1 MPTLN
6 VPQSKFLQL
15 PEKYRAYVAGFGS
28 GKTWVGCGALCA
40 HAWGWPGITMGYFA
54 PTYGQIRDI
63 FYPTIEEV
71 AHDWGLKTD
80 IKESN
85 KEVHLFSGSQYRA
98 TIICRSMDK
107 PQNIVGF
114 KIGHAM
120 VDELDV
126 MPAHKAEQA
135 WRKIIARMRYNIDG
149 LKNGVD
155 VTTTPEGFRFTY
167 ARFVKSV
174 RDKPELAGQYGIIQA
189 STYDNAANLPP
200 DYIPSLLG
208 DYPPQLI
215 EAYLNGQF
223 TNLSSGSV
231 YPGFDR
237 VHSHTDAHIEPGE
250 ALHCGA
256 DFNVLN
262 STVVIF
268 VVRNG
273 EPLALEELT
282 KVRDTPA
289 MARLLSERYKGHSV
303 TVYPDASG
311 QNTSSKNAGESD
323 LTILKQHGLRISV
336 GTRNPAVRDRVNAMN
351 AMLLNGEGVRR
362 LKVNTDAC
370 PTLTESLEQQAYAPN
385 GEPDKTSGH
394 DHANDAAGYFIAQR
408 YPIKPRYN
416 LENVI

>member
-6 VPQSKFLQL
+6 VPQSRFLQM
-15 PEKYRAYVAGFGS
+15 PHKYRAYVAGFGS

-40 HAWGWPGITMGYFA
+40 HAWEWPGITMGYFA
-54 PTYGQIRDI
+54 PTYPQIRDI

-126 MPAHKAEQA
+126 MPTNKAEQA
-135 WRKIIARMRYNIDG
+135 WRKIIARMRYNVDG

-155 VTTTPEGFRFTY
+155 VTTTPEGFKFSY
-167 ARFVKSV
+167 QRFVKSV
-174 RDKPELAGQYGIIQA
+174 RDKPALLNQYGIIQA
-189 STYDNAANLPP
+189 STYDNEENLPA

-237 VHSHTDAHIEPGE
+237 VHSHTDAKIEPGE
-250 ALHCGA
+250 ALHIGV
-256 DFNVLN
+256 DYNVLN
-262 STVVIF
+262 MSAIVF
-268 VVRNG
+268 VVRDG
-273 EPLALEELT
+273 IPYAVQELT
-282 KVRDTPA
+282 KVRDTPT
-289 MARLLSERYKGHSV
+289 MTRMLCERYKGHSL
-303 TVYPDASG
+303 TIYPDASG

-323 LTILKQHGLRISV
+323 FTIMKQAGLRISV
-336 GTRNPAVRDRVNAMN
+336 DSRNPAVRDRVNAMN
-351 AMLLNGEGVRR
+351 AVLLNGEGVRR

-370 PTLTESLEQQAYAPN
+370 PTLTECLEQQAYSDN
-385 GEPDKTSGH
+385 GEPDKKSGH

>member
-1 MPTLN
+1 MPRLN
-6 VPQSKFLQL
+6 LPQSRFMTM
-15 PEKYRAYVAGFGS
+15 PHKYRAFVSGFGG
-28 GKTWVGCGALCA
+28 GKTWVGCAAICA
-40 HAWGWPGITMGYFA
+40 HAWENPGITMGYFA
-54 PTYGQIRDI
+54 PTYPQIRDI

-71 AHDWGLKTD
+71 ASDWGLKVD

-85 KEVHLFSGSQYRA
+85 KEVHLFSGAQYRS

-120 VDELDV
+120 IDELDV

-135 WRKIIARMRYNIDG
+135 WRKIIARMRYNIPG
-149 LKNGVD
+149 LRNGVD
-155 VTTTPEGFRFTY
+155 VTTTPEGFRFTHK
-167 ARFVKSV
+167 RFVKSL
-174 RDKPELAGQYGIIQA
+174 RDSPELVNQYGIIQA
-189 STYDNAANLPP
+189 STYDNAANLPA

-223 TNLSSGSV
+223 TNLSSGTV
-231 YPGFDR
+231 YAQFSR
-237 VHSHTDAHIEPGE
+237 TENHTDAHIEPGE
-250 ALHCGA
+250 PLHCGS

-262 STVVIF
+262 STVVVF

-273 EPLALEELT
+273 QPMALQELT

-289 MARLLSERYKGHSV
+289 MARIISERFAGHNV

-323 LTILKQHGLRISV
+323 LTILKQAGLRISV
-336 GTRNPAVRDRVNAMN
+336 NKTNPAVRDRVNAVNALIMN
-351 AMLLNGEGVRR
+351 GDGVRR
-362 LKVNTDAC
+362 LLVNTDAC
-370 PTLTESLEQQAYAPN
+370 PTLTEAFEQQAYAAS

-394 DHANDAAGYFIAQR
+394 DHAPDAAGYFLAR
-408 YPIKPRYN
+408 RWPIKPRFS
-416 LENVI
+416 LDNVI

>member
-1 MPTLN
+1 
-6 VPQSKFLQL
+6 
-15 PEKYRAYVAGFGS
+15 
-28 GKTWVGCGALCA
+28 
-40 HAWGWPGITMGYFA
+40 MGYFA
-54 PTYGQIRDI
+54 PTYPQIRDI

-126 MPAHKAEQA
+126 MPTNKAEQA
-135 WRKIIARMRYNIDG
+135 WRKIIARMRYNVDG

-155 VTTTPEGFRFTY
+155 VTTTPEGFKFSY
-167 ARFVKSV
+167 QRFVKSV
-174 RDKPELAGQYGIIQA
+174 RDKPALLNQYGIIQA
-189 STYDNAANLPP
+189 STYDNEENLPA

-237 VHSHTDAHIEPGE
+237 VHSHTDAKIEPGE
-250 ALHCGA
+250 ALHIGV
-256 DFNVLN
+256 DYNVLN
-262 STVVIF
+262 MSAIVF
-268 VVRNG
+268 VVRDG
-273 EPLALEELT
+273 IPYAVQELT
-282 KVRDTPA
+282 KVRDTPT
-289 MARLLSERYKGHSV
+289 MTRMLCERYKGHSL
-303 TVYPDASG
+303 TIYPDASG

-323 LTILKQHGLRISV
+323 FTIMKQAGLRISV
-336 GTRNPAVRDRVNAMN
+336 DSRNPAVRDRVNAMN
-351 AMLLNGEGVRR
+351 AVLLNGEGVRR

-370 PTLTESLEQQAYAPN
+370 PTLTECLEQQAYSDN
-385 GEPDKTSGH
+385 GEPDKKSGH